1 MLVRHDG
8 HVVGQETAGLE
19 SVRHEVAHPLRCVSL
34 PDSAIRA
41 SAVAGLRRCARR
53 SGAQSTPGQV
63 AAALLAAADDP
74 VVEVRVRAVA
84 ALAYLPVEV
93 GFPAAVA
100 AMEDDHHT
108 VREAA
113 GRAMIALD
121 TDRAGFRLAEL
132 CQDQD
137 HVPRPQTRA
146 AALTAFRML
155 PEIET
160 QVWSALLECLGD
172 HEGVVRS
179 AALSTARA
187 LATRPEHW
195 HALVCQTALDGIA
208 SQNPYRREISL
219 ALARQVNAPGY
230 QDRCRERLDDP
241 DPMVSARAQHELTM
255 QPHLRWRTKPSNA
268 GQD

>member
-1 MLVRHDG
+1 
-8 HVVGQETAGLE
+8 
-19 SVRHEVAHPLRCVSL
+19 VS
-34 PDSAIRA
+34 
-41 SAVAGLRRCARR
+41 GLRRYARR

-63 AAALLAAADDP
+63 VAALLAAAGDP
-74 VVEVRVRAVA
+74 VVKVRLRAVS

-93 GFPAAVA
+93 GFPVA
-100 AMEDDHHT
+100 AAALEDDIRA

-113 GRAMIALD
+113 GRAMLALD
-121 TDRAGFRLAEL
+121 TARAGVWLAEL

-137 HVPRPQTRA
+137 HVRRPQTRA
-146 AALTAFRML
+146 AALTAIRML

-160 QVWSALLECLGD
+160 QVWSALLDCLGD
-172 HEGVVRS
+172 RNGVVRS

-187 LATRPEHW
+187 LATRPYHW

-208 SQNPYRREISL
+208 SEDPYRREISL

-230 QDRCRERLDDP
+230 QDRCRERRGDP

-255 QPHLRWRTKPSNA
+255 QHHLRWRTKPTSA
-268 GQD
+268 VRD